1 MGVLYSAGEFLS
13 PRNYI
18 VFKLKANNV
27 IWYYLSSQGIV
38 KPGKKTNYAHAS
50 VSASSHLKAA
60 ISFGLCT
67 IEASDPPCRSAVKRV
82 LKLVTL

>member
-1 MGVLYSAGEFLS
+1 MIHKGRVIRESWRVVVLLD
-13 PRNYI
+13 
-18 VFKLKANNV
+18 VLKGMF
-27 IWYYLSSQGIV
+27 I
-38 KPGKKTNYAHAS
+38 KKHSLICSYAHAS